1 MLDHFKRD
9 VRSDVGVLLFVM
21 FAERRSFRAVFR
33 CSDVLSGPVVQ
44 AACSH
49 TNVLL
54 VAQLA
59 RCLINDKASITDAR
73 GGANLAVAGSLFVR
87 GWSLDNI
94 VQCGTFRIH

>member
-1 MLDHFKRD
+1 MFNHFKRD
-9 VRSDVGVLLFVM
+9 VRSGVGVLLFVM
-21 FAERRSFRAVFR
+21 FTERRSFHAVFR
-33 CSDVLSGPVVQ
+33 WHVRSDVLSGPVVQ

-59 RCLINDKASITDAR
+59 RCSIDNEASITDAQ
-73 GGANLAVAGSLFVR
+73 GGAILAAAGSLFVR

-94 VQCGTFRIH
+94 A

>member
-9 VRSDVGVLLFVM
+9 VRIGMGVLLFVM
-21 FAERRSFRAVFR
+21 FTERRSFHAVFL
-33 CSDVLSGPVVQ
+33 CSDVLPGSVVQ

-54 VAQLA
+54 VAQLV
-59 RCLINDKASITDAR
+59 RCSIDNEASITDAR
-73 GGANLAVAGSLFVR
+73 GGAILAVAGSLFVR

-94 VQCGTFRIH
+94 A

>member
-9 VRSDVGVLLFVM
+9 VRSGVGLLLFVM
-21 FAERRSFRAVFR
+21 FTESRSFRAVFR
-33 CSDVLSGPVVQ
+33 CSDVLFGPVVQ

-59 RCLINDKASITDAR
+59 RCSIDNEASNTDAR
-73 GGANLAVAGSLFVR
+73 GGAILAVAGFLFVR

-94 VQCGTFRIH
+94 A